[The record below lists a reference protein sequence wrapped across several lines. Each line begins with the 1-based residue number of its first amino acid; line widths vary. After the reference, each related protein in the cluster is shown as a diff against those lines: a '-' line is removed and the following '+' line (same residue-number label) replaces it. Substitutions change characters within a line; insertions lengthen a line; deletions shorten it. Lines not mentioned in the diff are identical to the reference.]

1 MWKHNF
7 LDIRDYSEIEELCK
21 SGLLWLDR
29 RANGSISAAT
39 GLIPAD
45 VITEERKF
53 LHPIRNSIL
62 RLIRLLRMK
71 EL

>member
-1 MWKHNF
+1 MYVCRKADPESKGKVENLVGYVKHNF

-39 GLIPAD
+39 GLIPAN
-45 VITEERKF
+45 VIT
-53 LHPIRNSIL
+53 
-62 RLIRLLRMK
+62 
-71 EL
+71 